1 MTHEELTDK
10 LAKFAEWLE
19 TRAKRQ
25 EAEFRA
31 KGWGDTKTEVRRIKE
46 EFDSI
51 FNQQRISVNEGKV
64 E

>member
-1 MTHEELTDK
+1 MTENEKMTHEEK

-31 KGWGDTKTEVRRIKE
+31 KGWGDIKLEARKIKE
-46 EFDSI
+46 EFDSL
-51 FNQQRISVNEGKV
+51 FKEVRKK
-64 E
+64 

>member
-19 TRAKRQ
+19 IRAKNT

-31 KGWGDTKTEVRRIKE
+31 KGWGDTKVEVRRIKE

-51 FNQQRISVNEGKV
+51 FGQQQKV
-64 E
+64 S